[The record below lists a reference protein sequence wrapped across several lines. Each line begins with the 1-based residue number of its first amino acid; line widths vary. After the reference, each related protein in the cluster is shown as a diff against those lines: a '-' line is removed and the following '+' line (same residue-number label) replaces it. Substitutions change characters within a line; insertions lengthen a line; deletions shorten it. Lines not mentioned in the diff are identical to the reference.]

1 MTEKRVSS
9 RYARALLSTAK
20 EADQV
25 DTVFNDLDKIK
36 KITGESRDFYNLLKS
51 PVIPFWQKKD
61 ILKEILEPAVSELT
75 LKFVLLLADKRR
87 ESMLGSIIEEYVRQ
101 YNEFKNRIPVAITSA
116 VELQDEIRQKIQSK
130 LEEVTEKIVLSD
142 FIVDERLK
150 GGILIRI
157 RDWVYDASIR
167 NQLQVLHEKL
177 ASEGIKSFS

>member
-9 RYARALLSTAK
+9 RYARALLGTAK

-25 DTVFNDLDKIK
+25 DTVLNDLE
-36 KITGESRDFYNLLKS
+36 KITRMTKESREFFNLLKS
-51 PVIPFWQKKD
+51 PVIPFWQKKN

-87 ESMLGSIIEEYVRQ
+87 EPIIDSIIKEYIEL
-101 YNEFKNRIPVAITSA
+101 YNELMNRIPVTITSA
-116 VELQDEIRQKIQSK
+116 VELQDEIRRKIQAK
-130 LEEVTEKIVLSD
+130 LEEVTEKTVLSD
-142 FIVDERLK
+142 FVVDARLK